1 MAYDE
6 GLAHRLGS
14 ALGGLPGINE
24 KKMFGGIA
32 FLWNGNMLVGV
43 IGDDLIARVGPEA
56 QADALAA
63 PGARVFDFT
72 GRPMKG
78 WVIVDGSAVSEDEV
92 LDDWIARCRD
102 FVEAL
107 PPK

>member
-6 GLAHRLGS
+6 GLAHRLGD
-14 ALGGLPGINE
+14 ALGTLPDIST
-24 KKMFGGIA
+24 KKMFGSLV
-32 FLWNGNMLVGV
+32 FMWHGNMLVGV
-43 IGDDLIARVGPEA
+43 LGTDLIARVGPEA
-56 QADALAA
+56 QADALAQ

-72 GRPMKG
+72 GRPMNG
-78 WVIVDGSAVSEDEV
+78 WVVVDGEAVAEDDA
-92 LDDWIARCRD
+92 LGDWIARCRD

>member
-6 GLAHRLGS
+6 GLAHRLGES
-14 ALGGLPGINE
+14 LGGLPGIST
-24 KKMFGGIA
+24 KKMFGSLV
-32 FLWNGNMLVGV
+32 FLWHGNLLVGV
-43 IGDDLIARVGPEA
+43 LGEDLIARVGPEG
-56 QADALAA
+56 QADALDQ

-78 WVIVDGSAVSEDEV
+78 WVTVDGTAVAEDEA
-92 LDDWIARCRD
+92 LEEWISRCRD

>member
-6 GLAHRLGS
+6 GLAHRLGDE
-14 ALGGLPGINE
+14 LGALPGIST
-24 KKMFGGIA
+24 KKMFGSLV
-32 FLWNGNMLVGV
+32 FLWHGNMLVGV
-43 IGDDLIARVGPEA
+43 LGEDLIARVGPEA
-56 QADALAA
+56 QEDALAQ

-72 GRPMKG
+72 GRPMNG
-78 WVIVDGSAVSEDEV
+78 WVVVDGAAVSEDEA
-92 LDDWIARCRD
+92 LADWIARCRD

>member
-6 GLAHRLGS
+6 GLAHRLGES
-14 ALGGLPGINE
+14 LGDLPDLGT
-24 KKMFGGIA
+24 KKMFGSLV
-32 FLWNGNMLVGV
+32 FLWRGNMLVGV
-43 IGDDLIARVGPEA
+43 LGSDVIARVGPEA
-56 QADALAA
+56 QADALAQ

-72 GRPMKG
+72 GKPMKG
-78 WVIVDGSAVSEDEV
+78 WVVVDGEAVAEDEA
-92 LDDWIARCRD
+92 LEDWIARCRE

>member
-6 GLAHRLGS
+6 GLAHRLGD
-14 ALGGLPGINE
+14 ALGALPGIST
-24 KKMFGGIA
+24 KKMFGSLV
-32 FLWNGNMLVGV
+32 FMWNGNMLVGV
-43 IGDDLIARVGPEA
+43 LGEDVIARVGPEA
-56 QADALAA
+56 QQDALAQ

-72 GRPMKG
+72 GRPMNG
-78 WVIVDGSAVSEDEV
+78 WVVVSGEVVAEDAA
-92 LDDWIARCRD
+92 LADWVARCRD

>member
-6 GLAHRLGS
+6 GLAHRLGD
-14 ALGGLPGINE
+14 ALDPLPGIST
-24 KKMFGGIA
+24 KKMFGSLV
-32 FLWNGNMLVGV
+32 FLWHGNMLVGV
-43 IGDDLIARVGPEA
+43 LGEDLIARVGPEA
-56 QADALAA
+56 QADALAQ

-72 GRPMKG
+72 GRPMNG
-78 WVIVDGSAVSEDEV
+78 WVVVSGEAVAEDEA
-92 LDDWIARCRD
+92 LGDWIGRCRE

>member
-6 GLAHRLGS
+6 GLAHRLGES
-14 ALGGLPGINE
+14 LGDLPDLST
-24 KKMFGGIA
+24 KKMFGSLV
-32 FLWNGNMLVGV
+32 FLWHGNMLAGV
-43 IGDDLIARVGPEA
+43 LGEDLIARVGPEA
-56 QADALAA
+56 QADALAQ

-72 GRPMKG
+72 GRPMNG
-78 WVIVDGSAVSEDEV
+78 WVVVSGEAVAEDDA
-92 LDDWIARCRD
+92 LDDWIGRCRE

>member
-6 GLAHRLGS
+6 GLAHRLGD
-14 ALGGLPGINE
+14 ALVPLPGIIA

-32 FLWNGNMLVGV
+32 FLWHGNMLVGV
-43 IGDDLIARVGPEA
+43 IGDDLIARVGPDA
-56 QADALAA
+56 QEDALAR

-78 WVIVDGSAVSEDEV
+78 WVIVDGGAVAEDEA
-92 LDDWIARCRD
+92 LEEWIGRARE

>member
-1 MAYDE
+1 VAYDE
-6 GLAHRLGS
+6 GLAHRLGD
-14 ALGGLPGINE
+14 ALGALPGVTA

-32 FLWNGNMLVGV
+32 FLWNGNLLVGV
-43 IGDDLIARVGPEA
+43 MGDDLIARVGPDA
-56 QADALAA
+56 QQDALAQ

-78 WVIVDGSAVSEDEV
+78 WVIVDGGAVAEDEV
-92 LDDWIARCRD
+92 LDDWIARCRE

>member
-6 GLAHRLGS
+6 GLAHRLGES
-14 ALGGLPGINE
+14 LSGLPGISE

-32 FLWNGNMLVGV
+32 FLWNGNLLVGV
-43 IGDDLIARVGPEA
+43 MGDGLIARVGPDA
-56 QADALAA
+56 QEDALAQ

-78 WVIVDGSAVSEDEV
+78 WVVVDGAAVAEDEA

>member
-6 GLAHRLGS
+6 GLAHRLGESLS
-14 ALGGLPGINE
+14 ALPGITA

-32 FLWNGNMLVGV
+32 FLWHGNMLVGV

-56 QADALAA
+56 QEDALAQ

-78 WVIVDGSAVSEDEV
+78 WVIVDGEAVAEDDA
-92 LDDWIARCRD
+92 LGDWISRARD

>member
-1 MAYDE
+1 VAYDE
-6 GLAHRLGS
+6 GLAHRLGES
-14 ALGGLPGINE
+14 LSGLPGISE

-43 IGDDLIARVGPEA
+43 MGDGLIARVGPDA
-56 QADALAA
+56 QEDALAQ

-78 WVIVDGSAVSEDEV
+78 WVVVDGAAVAEDEA

>member
-1 MAYDE
+1 VAYDE
-6 GLAHRLGS
+6 GLAHRLGES
-14 ALGGLPGINE
+14 LSGLPGMNS

-32 FLWNGNMLVGV
+32 FLWHGNLLVGV
-43 IGDDLIARVGPEA
+43 MGDDLIARVGPEA
-56 QADALAA
+56 QADALAQ

-78 WVIVDGSAVSEDEV
+78 WVIVAGEAVAEDDALE
-92 LDDWIARCRD
+92 DWIARARE
-102 FVEAL
+102 FVESL

>member
-6 GLAHRLGS
+6 GLAHRLGD
-14 ALGGLPGINE
+14 ALGPLPGIST
-24 KKMFGGIA
+24 KKMFGSLV
-32 FLWNGNMLVGV
+32 FLWHGNMLVGV
-43 IGDDLIARVGPEA
+43 LGDDLIARVGPEA
-56 QADALAA
+56 QADALAQ

-72 GRPMKG
+72 GRPMNG
-78 WVIVDGSAVSEDEV
+78 WVVVSGEAVAEDEA
-92 LDDWIARCRD
+92 LGDWIGRCRE

>member
-6 GLAHRLGS
+6 GLAQRLGES
-14 ALGGLPGINE
+14 LGDLPDLGTR
-24 KKMFGGIA
+24 KMFGSLV
-32 FLWNGNMLVGV
+32 FLWRGNMLVGAV
-43 IGDDLIARVGPEA
+43 GSDLIARVGPEA
-56 QADALAA
+56 QADALAQ

-72 GRPMKG
+72 GRPMNG
-78 WVIVDGSAVSEDEV
+78 WVVVDGAAVAEDEA
-92 LDDWIARCRD
+92 LEEWIARCRE